1 MADTL
6 GQKIEEARKRRGMK
20 QDELGVILNLCKSSV
35 SKIENNE
42 LKGGPDPAT
51 VVKIAEVLRDESLL
65 FFYLEQNP
73 VYRAVL
79 PKVFPDLNRIRTEP
93 AVIFTKVA
101 HETEEAKEAAMIL
114 SEVFMRPEP
123 RQMPGFDEL
132 FKAKME
138 QLLDVKRAVEIL
150 EFQLIAAGI
159 MSKETLQEIYDSQQ
173 AKCEERGYHV
183 PDVAAADFEYPLERR
198 EVPRGEKDK

>member
-20 QDELGVILNLCKSSV
+20 QDELGGLLNMSKSSV
-35 SKIENNE
+35 SKIENDE
-42 LKGGPDPAT
+42 LSGGPAPAT
-51 VVKIAEVLRDESLL
+51 VVKISEILRDESIL
-65 FFYLEQNP
+65 FFYLEHNP
-73 VYRAVL
+73 VYCAVL

-93 AVIFTKVA
+93 SVIFTKVA
-101 HETEEAKEAAMIL
+101 HEAEEAKEAAMIL

-123 RQMPGFDEL
+123 RKMPGFDGI

-159 MSKETLQEIYDSQQ
+159 MTKEMLQEVYDSQQ
-173 AKCEERGYHV
+173 AKCEERGYHQPA
-183 PDVAAADFEYPLERR
+183 PDSA
-198 EVPRGEKDK
+198 EVIDELLHQIAG

>member
-1 MADTL
+1 MTETL
-6 GQKIEEARKRRGMK
+6 GQKIEAARKRRGMK
-20 QDELGVILNLCKSSV
+20 QEELGLALNLCKSSI
-35 SKIENNE
+35 SKIENGE
-42 LKGGPDPAT
+42 LKGGPDPEM
-51 VVKIAEVLRDESLL
+51 VVKTSQILRDESIL

-101 HETEEAKEAAMIL
+101 HEAEEAKDAAMIL

-123 RQMPGFDEL
+123 RKMPGFDEL

-138 QLLDVKRAVEIL
+138 QLIDSKRSVEIL
-150 EFQLIAAGI
+150 EFQLIALGI
-159 MSKETLQEIYDSQQ
+159 MTKETLQEIYDSQQ

-183 PDVAAADFEYPLERR
+183 PEVADADFEFPIDRR
-198 EVPRGEKDK
+198 DCPRCAA